1 MLKPNTT
8 LISLIYPGKNK
19 NDEYIRK
26 SNVCT
31 TLETGLKSI
40 VSFCCITLKACCSK
54 CYNDCT
60 TFYKLVQRGM
70 KNQSFETEE
79 AFLSDPSLTD
89 NSSFIVSDILW
100 NMFSTYV

>member
-1 MLKPNTT
+1 
-8 LISLIYPGKNK
+8 
-19 NDEYIRK
+19 
-26 SNVCT
+26 
-31 TLETGLKSI
+31 
-40 VSFCCITLKACCSK
+40 
-54 CYNDCT
+54 
-60 TFYKLVQRGM
+60 M